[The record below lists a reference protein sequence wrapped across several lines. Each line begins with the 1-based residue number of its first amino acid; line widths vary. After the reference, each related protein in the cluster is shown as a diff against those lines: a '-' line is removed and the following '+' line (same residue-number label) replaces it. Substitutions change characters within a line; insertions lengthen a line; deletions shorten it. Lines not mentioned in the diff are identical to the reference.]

1 MLRYNE
7 TSKKLNRAKV
17 IRMKV
22 AIFDFDGTIY
32 KHETYTLMMDHAKH
46 HPTYQ
51 HKYKSFYY
59 SIVPPYL
66 GYKARLYPEAKMK
79 LDLTQKYLNMFVGN
93 TIDEV
98 EAYFGEI
105 AEKMNGEFNR
115 LVLERLKWH
124 EANGH
129 YVMVVSGAFQT
140 LLETVL
146 ANLPVD
152 CIIGTKIPV
161 QDNYINPEEPIDHV
175 QAERKSELILET
187 LKDRVID
194 WKNSYAYG
202 DSTAD
207 LAVLEMVGNPVAVCP
222 DVKLQD
228 IANRKDW
235 TVIC

>member
-1 MLRYNE
+1 
-7 TSKKLNRAKV
+7 
-17 IRMKV
+17 MKV

-46 HPTYQ
+46 HPRYQ
-51 HKYKSFYY
+51 EKYKSFYY

-66 GYKARLYPEAKMK
+66 GYKARIYPEAKMK
-79 LDLTQKYLNMFVGN
+79 LNLTQKYLHLFDGK

-98 EAYFGEI
+98 ETYFGEI
-105 AEKMNGEFNR
+105 AEKMNGDFNR
-115 LVLERLKWH
+115 LALERLKQHH
-124 EANGH
+124 ENGD

-146 ANLPVD
+146 ADLPID
-152 CIIGTKIPV
+152 HIIGTEIPV
-161 QDNYINPEEPIDHV
+161 QGNYIDPETEIDHV
-175 QAERKSELILET
+175 QSERKTELILET
-187 LKDRVID
+187 LKDKVID
-194 WKNSYAYG
+194 WQNSYAYG

-207 LAVLEMVGNPVAVCP
+207 LPVLEMVGNPVAVCP
-222 DVKLQD
+222 DVKLQS